1 MKWNNVPHVCQS
13 APAYPKCFKCS
24 YLVKVKV
31 FYGQEPPVENLLPQN
46 MGSIINY
53 LQ

>member
-1 MKWNNVPHVCQS
+1 MLGFNDEHCKQIV
-13 APAYPKCFKCS
+13 
-24 YLVKVKV
+24 LVIVFPDECACYKGKI

-46 MGSIINY
+46 PGSIINY